1 MSDTHFSQTV
11 QQDVLGVLAGDNSI
25 DENLELE
32 DFCEATED
40 GDSINKIASKQA
52 VVPEK
57 SAPISEEQSPEVPPS
72 EDITNANIPNT
83 YGDLFD
89 TPDQWINLTDGDG
102 EKAEINYIPMAEEIN
117 CLDDLPHGDMEYAAN
132 MEEILAEIY
141 QNIKKGVK
149 NVPLETKITVDT
161 LQLTLSSYIQK
172 MPHGIVDKQIA
183 GIGATTLEINSKR
196 NSIIV
201 VPTKILAYSKHIKH
215 KDKTLYVGGR
225 ISRDRIATSDKEI
238 TDYLTDKE
246 IANKKFLVVADS
258 LSRLLEIIGKEQYK
272 DYFLMIDEVDMIQSE
287 SNYRSKL
294 ESLIDY
300 YFQFP
305 PKNRCLVTATMREF
319 SNPRLQQECK
329 FKLTWNNPPKRD
341 ISLYYTDNVDALTAE
356 CIHEIQ
362 NTDKIVIAFNSIRHC
377 KNIIALLNAQYQT
390 ACAILCSESSKEE
403 ADGYYAELALDGKL
417 PKRINFITSCY
428 FAGVD
433 IEDSYHLI
441 TVSNA
446 QQNYQMLSLD
456 KMTQIYGRCRISNGI
471 ISDTIIANTRDDKQ
485 ENPNKNNQSALLKQ
499 AEAILQLQKAAS
511 ELGKQDADLADLF
524 RVVKTAIREKAAI
537 RLPREE
543 PIKLTR
549 ENIYKENV
557 PAYMNIDYLVE
568 RQKLCNTIY
577 NSYKNLQFALEEQGH
592 KVKFKYKLISPT
604 AEQTELNTSLKKEV
618 QDIIDKQLQKAI
630 EEIREIAKQK
640 EELSKDDL
648 TKYLTQKSCK
658 EYVQR
663 LYKLRTLADTETLID
678 RLWEIRYSD
687 KRAYNNLQ
695 NAAVFW
701 ALDDKHPFKRD
712 LFRTFKIG
720 RKYKT
725 SEIHELLAPLVKYH
739 FHKTIKQRAAVSLLK
754 ALFLIERPK
763 TYLIKGKNP
772 MGFKKH
778 GSLKIPRTE
787 ENLLKYFII

>member
-287 SNYRSKL
+287 SNYRPKL

-305 PKNRCLVTATMREF
+305 PKNRCLVTATMR
-319 SNPRLQQECK
+319 
-329 FKLTWNNPPKRD
+329 
-341 ISLYYTDNVDALTAE
+341 
-356 CIHEIQ
+356 
-362 NTDKIVIAFNSIRHC
+362 
-377 KNIIALLNAQYQT
+377 
-390 ACAILCSESSKEE
+390 
-403 ADGYYAELALDGKL
+403 
-417 PKRINFITSCY
+417 
-428 FAGVD
+428 
-433 IEDSYHLI
+433 
-441 TVSNA
+441 
-446 QQNYQMLSLD
+446 
-456 KMTQIYGRCRISNGI
+456 
-471 ISDTIIANTRDDKQ
+471 
-485 ENPNKNNQSALLKQ
+485 
-499 AEAILQLQKAAS
+499 
-511 ELGKQDADLADLF
+511 
-524 RVVKTAIREKAAI
+524 
-537 RLPREE
+537 
-543 PIKLTR
+543 
-549 ENIYKENV
+549 
-557 PAYMNIDYLVE
+557 
-568 RQKLCNTIY
+568 
-577 NSYKNLQFALEEQGH
+577 
-592 KVKFKYKLISPT
+592 
-604 AEQTELNTSLKKEV
+604 
-618 QDIIDKQLQKAI
+618 
-630 EEIREIAKQK
+630 
-640 EELSKDDL
+640 
-648 TKYLTQKSCK
+648 
-658 EYVQR
+658 
-663 LYKLRTLADTETLID
+663 
-678 RLWEIRYSD
+678 
-687 KRAYNNLQ
+687 
-695 NAAVFW
+695 
-701 ALDDKHPFKRD
+701 
-712 LFRTFKIG
+712 
-720 RKYKT
+720 
-725 SEIHELLAPLVKYH
+725 
-739 FHKTIKQRAAVSLLK
+739 
-754 ALFLIERPK
+754 
-763 TYLIKGKNP
+763 
-772 MGFKKH
+772 
-778 GSLKIPRTE
+778 
-787 ENLLKYFII
+787 